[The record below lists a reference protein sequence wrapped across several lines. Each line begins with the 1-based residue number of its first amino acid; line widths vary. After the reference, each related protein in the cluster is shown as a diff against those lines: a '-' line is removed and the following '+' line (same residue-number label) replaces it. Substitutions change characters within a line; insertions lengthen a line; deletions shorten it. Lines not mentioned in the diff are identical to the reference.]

1 MKAKGP
7 NGPVSNGKPDVD
19 IDIDVQK
26 EKSYLLDIIL
36 VRTIFAIVLTGAAYV
51 IKPFKLEG
59 PSTIALGLLS
69 ALGIIYFEHR
79 LKTATLKRLIGAA
92 VGSMMGIIGAYL
104 ISDLLTFTEFD
115 KQTLS
120 FIKLLILFLMT
131 YVGLVVGAN
140 KGDFLN
146 LSALGGIFGGERPTK
161 KVYKILDTSVII
173 DGRVADICETGFL
186 DGILVIP
193 HFVLRELQQVAD
205 SADALKRNRGR
216 RGLDILQRI
225 QKMAG
230 ITVQFVENDYPAV
243 REVDMKLIELAK
255 EFEAK
260 IVTND
265 FNLNKVAQLRGVE
278 VLNINE
284 LANALKPV
292 YLPGEVMKV
301 FILKEGKEFNQGIA
315 YLDDGTMVVVDNAR
329 KMIGKTVDSSVT
341 SVLQTTA
348 GKMIFGR
355 YEEKRGEIVHHPA
368 REERHERNSNTTAER
383 EGRPTMPPPSE
394 VSH

>member
-1 MKAKGP
+1 MRGKDVKPSATP
-7 NGPVSNGKPDVD
+7 TRVSTETQGQDQGFLMD
-19 IDIDVQK
+19 IMV
-26 EKSYLLDIIL
+26 
-36 VRTIFAIVLTGAAYV
+36 VRTIFAVTLTLAAYFSEPFGLTG
-51 IKPFKLEG
+51 IP
-59 PSTIALGLLS
+59 TIIVGLIS
-69 ALGIIYFEHR
+69 AVGIIYFEHR
-79 LKTATLKRLIGAA
+79 LRRATLKRLIGAA
-92 VGSMMGIIGAYL
+92 VGSIMGITGAFL
-104 ISDLLTFTEFD
+104 ISHMLTATVFD
-115 KQTLS
+115 TKSLS
-120 FIKLLILFLMT
+120 FIKLFILFLMT

-140 KGDFLN
+140 KGDLLN
-146 LSALGGIFGGERPTK
+146 LSALGGIFGGERPAK
-161 KVYKILDTSVII
+161 KVYKVLDTSVII
-173 DGRVADICETGFL
+173 DGRIADICETGFL

-205 SADALKRNRGR
+205 SADSLKRNRGR

-230 ITVQFVENDYPAV
+230 ITVQFVENDYPAI

-255 EFEAK
+255 EFDAK

-329 KMIGKTVDSSVT
+329 KMIGKTVESSVT

-355 YEEKRGEIVHHPA
+355 YEERREHHPA
-368 REERHERNSNTTAER
+368 RDDREPRPERNER
-383 EGRPTMPPPSE
+383 TERPAHSE

>member
-1 MKAKGP
+1 MKPKDP
-7 NGPVSNGKPDVD
+7 EVSVPQTKRADSDAEEVK
-19 IDIDVQK
+19 K
-26 EKSYLLDIIL
+26 ENHYLLDLIL
-36 VRTIFAIVLTGAAYV
+36 VRTIFAITLMGAAYY
-51 IKPFKLEG
+51 IRPFGLSG
-59 PSTIALGLLS
+59 APTIGIGLLS

-92 VGSMMGIIGAYL
+92 IGSTMGIIGAYL
-104 ISDLLTFTEFD
+104 ISDLLSGTDFD
-115 KQTLS
+115 RSSLS

-146 LSALGGIFGGERPTK
+146 LSALGGVFGGERPPK

-186 DGILVIP
+186 DGVLVVP

-205 SADALKRNRGR
+205 SADSLKRNRGR
-216 RGLDILQRI
+216 RGLDILQKI
-225 QKMAG
+225 QKMSG
-230 ITVQFVENDYPAV
+230 LTVQFVENDYPAV
-243 REVDMKLIELAK
+243 REVDMKLIELAN
-255 EFEAK
+255 ELDAK

-284 LANALKPV
+284 LANSLKPV
-292 YLPGEVMKV
+292 YLPGETMKV

-329 KMIGKTVDSSVT
+329 KMIGKNVETSVT

-348 GKMIFGR
+348 GKMIFGK
-355 YEEKRGEIVHHPA
+355 YEERRAEIVHHPS
-368 REERHERNSNTTAER
+368 REDRGERSGGPGERSVER
-383 EGRPTMPPPSE
+383 PASG

>member
-1 MKAKGP
+1 MKSKGP
-7 NGPVSNGKPDVD
+7 EAPASTAKSELN
-19 IDIDVQK
+19 IDVQK
-26 EKSYLLDIIL
+26 EQSYLLDIVL
-36 VRTIFAIVLTGAAYV
+36 VRTIFAIALTGAAYV
-51 IKPFKLEG
+51 TKPFSLTG
-59 PSTIALGLLS
+59 PAAVALGVLGALS
-69 ALGIIYFEHR
+69 IIYFEYR

-92 VGSMMGIIGAYL
+92 IGSIMGIIGAVM
-104 ISDLLTFTEFD
+104 ISHVLGTTEFD
-115 KQTLS
+115 THTLS
-120 FIKLLILFLMT
+120 FIKVFILFLMT

-146 LSALGGIFGGERPTK
+146 LAALGGIFGGERPVK
-161 KVYKILDTSVII
+161 RVYKIFDTSVII
-173 DGRVADICETGFL
+173 DGRVADICETGFM
-186 DGILVIP
+186 DGILLIP

-230 ITVQFVENDYPAV
+230 ITVQFVENDYPAI

-292 YLPGEVMKV
+292 YLPGETMKV

-329 KMIGKTVDSSVT
+329 KMIGKTIDSSVT

-355 YEEKRGEIVHHPA
+355 YEERRGEVVHHPA
-368 REERHERNSNTTAER
+368 KEERSERGGTTPSSD
-383 EGRPTMPPPSE
+383 RPASE

>member
-1 MKAKGP
+1 MKPKG
-7 NGPVSNGKPDVD
+7 NGEPGSPGKTLDF
-19 IDIDVQK
+19 DVQK
-26 EKSYLLDIIL
+26 ETNYVLDIIL
-36 VRTIFAIVLTGAAYV
+36 VRTIFAIVLTGAAFV
-51 IKPFKLEG
+51 IEPFGLGG
-59 PSTIALGLLS
+59 PAAIGLGIGGS
-69 ALGIIYFEHR
+69 LGIIYFEHR
-79 LKTATLKRLIGAA
+79 LKSATLKRLIGGAI
-92 VGSMMGIIGAYL
+92 GSILGIIGAAI
-104 ISDLLTFTEFD
+104 ISHVLGTTQFD
-115 KQTLS
+115 KSSLS
-120 FIKLLILFLMT
+120 FITVFILFLMT

-146 LSALGGIFGGERPTK
+146 LSALGGVFGGERPTK

-243 REVDMKLIELAK
+243 REVDMKLIELAQ

-329 KMIGKTVDSSVT
+329 KMIGKTVDCSVT

-355 YEEKRGEIVHHPA
+355 YEERRGEIVHHPG
-368 REERHERNSNTTAER
+368 RKERHDRSATPASEA
-383 EGRPTMPPPSE
+383 RPADRPASE
-394 VSH
+394 ASH

>member
-1 MKAKGP
+1 MKPKGAST
-7 NGPVSNGKPDVD
+7 PVSTGKSEID

-36 VRTIFAIVLTGAAYV
+36 VRTIFAIVLTGAAYY
-51 IKPFKLEG
+51 IEPFGLTG
-59 PSTIALGLLS
+59 ASTIALGLLS

-92 VGSMMGIIGAYL
+92 VGSTMGIVGAYL
-104 ISDLLTFTEFD
+104 ISDLLTNTEFSPRS
-115 KQTLS
+115 LS

-146 LSALGGIFGGERPTK
+146 LSALGGIFGGERPIK

-368 REERHERNSNTTAER
+368 RDDRHDRNAASGADR
-383 EGRPTMPPPSE
+383 ESRPSLPPPSE

>member
-1 MKAKGP
+1 MKPKGAEAP
-7 NGPVSNGKPDVD
+7 PSTPKATLN
-19 IDIDVQK
+19 IDVQK
-26 EKSYLLDIIL
+26 EQTYFLDLLF
-36 VRTIFAIVLTGAAYV
+36 VRSIFALALTLAAYEIQPFGLTG
-51 IKPFKLEG
+51 PT
-59 PSTIALGLLS
+59 TIALGLAA
-69 ALGIIYFEHR
+69 ALGIIYFEYR

-92 VGSMMGIIGAYL
+92 IGSLLGISGAAIINHVL
-104 ISDLLTFTEFD
+104 GTTEYD
-115 KQTLS
+115 KNSLS
-120 FIKLLILFLMT
+120 FLTVFILFLMT

-140 KGDFLN
+140 KGDLLN
-146 LSALGGIFGGERPTK
+146 LAALGGIFGGERPVK
-161 KVYKILDTSVII
+161 KVYKIFDTSVII
-173 DGRVADICETGFL
+173 DGRVADICETGFM
-186 DGILVIP
+186 DGVLLIP

-230 ITVQFVENDYPAV
+230 ITVQFVEHDYPAI
-243 REVDMKLIELAK
+243 REVDMKLIELAM

-292 YLPGEVMKV
+292 YLPGETMKV

-329 KMIGKTVDSSVT
+329 KMIGKTIDSSVT

-355 YEEKRGEIVHHPA
+355 YEERRGEVVHHPA
-368 REERHERNSNTTAER
+368 KDDRAER
-383 EGRPTMPPPSE
+383 TGSPPASDRPASE

>member
-1 MKAKGP
+1 MK
-7 NGPVSNGKPDVD
+7 GKENKSSTAPPKPPENF
-19 IDIDVQK
+19 DVQK
-26 EKSYLLDIIL
+26 EQNYMLDIVV
-36 VRTIFAIVLTGAAYV
+36 VRIIFAVTLTFAAY
-51 IKPFKLEG
+51 IIEPFGLSG
-59 PSTIALGLLS
+59 SSTIALGLVC
-69 ALGIIYFEHR
+69 ALAIIYFEHR
-79 LKTATLKRLIGAA
+79 LKRATLKRLIGAA
-92 VGSMMGIIGAYL
+92 IGSLMAIIGATL
-104 ISDLLTFTEFD
+104 ISFILRGTEFD
-115 KQTLS
+115 KNSLS
-120 FIKLLILFLMT
+120 FINIFILFLMT

-140 KGDFLN
+140 KGDYLN
-146 LSALGGIFGGERPTK
+146 LSALGGIFGGERPVK
-161 KVYKILDTSVII
+161 KIYKILDTSVII
-173 DGRVADICETGFL
+173 DGRIADICETGFL

-216 RGLDILQRI
+216 RGLDILQKI

-230 ITVQFVENDYPAV
+230 LTVQFVENDYPAV
-243 REVDMKLIELAK
+243 REVDMKLIELAM
-255 EFEAK
+255 EFDAK

-292 YLPGEVMKV
+292 YLPGESMKV

-348 GKMIFGR
+348 GKMIFGK
-355 YEEKRGEIVHHPA
+355 YEEKRGDSAHHGV
-368 REERHERNSNTTAER
+368 RDERQERSGPDRAT
-383 EGRPTMPPPSE
+383 PTE
-394 VSH
+394 VSQ